1 MDKRLLLSRLER
13 IQTGNIA
20 DAMVNLGIP
29 CKTIEGLWP
38 LSYGQ
43 KRVAGIA
50 ATIKQMSRS
59 ANRDQYTLT
68 KHPIFIDNDVD
79 EGMILVIDA
88 GGKADV
94 CTGGSLLAYR
104 AERNGAVGMVI
115 NGCLRDVD
123 EIRSRQFPVY
133 FKGGCPIKSS
143 PTLETVGINIP
154 VEIGNTQIC
163 PGDYMVMDAT
173 GIVIIPPQKAEQ
185 ICNEAE
191 RIQQGELKVRKM
203 VEQGASV
210 MNSFAKVFK
219 NDSKE

>member
-1 MDKRLLLSRLER
+1 
-13 IQTGNIA
+13 
-20 DAMVNLGIP
+20 
-29 CKTIEGLWP
+29 
-38 LSYGQ
+38 
-43 KRVAGIA
+43 
-50 ATIKQMSRS
+50 
-59 ANRDQYTLT
+59 
-68 KHPIFIDNDVD
+68 
-79 EGMILVIDA
+79 
-88 GGKADV
+88 
-94 CTGGSLLAYR
+94 
-104 AERNGAVGMVI
+104 MVI

-163 PGDYMVMDAT
+163 PGDYIVMDAT

>member
-43 KRVAGIA
+43 K
-50 ATIKQMSRS
+50 
-59 ANRDQYTLT
+59 
-68 KHPIFIDNDVD
+68 
-79 EGMILVIDA
+79 
-88 GGKADV
+88 
-94 CTGGSLLAYR
+94 
-104 AERNGAVGMVI
+104 
-115 NGCLRDVD
+115 
-123 EIRSRQFPVY
+123 
-133 FKGGCPIKSS
+133 
-143 PTLETVGINIP
+143 VGINIP

-163 PGDYMVMDAT
+163 PGDYIVMDAT